1 MKEKLVELPL
11 MIQAH
16 RHVVVMYTFGCRLF
30 SHASLAEYMLLS
42 PPSWV
47 GVPSYCLAR
56 VWLRDYCLS
65 CVGHLFPIKLQLGA
79 VSAHSNTTDAFSM

>member
-47 GVPSYCLAR
+47 GVPSYCL
-56 VWLRDYCLS
+56 S

-79 VSAHSNTTDAFSM
+79 VSAHSNTTNTFST